1 MTIREIPANYNTKVS
16 VVFLH
21 VNLLLVLS
29 IPPTVTWNK
38 CNLANCIVDKFCRS
52 EKCLGSHLIPTESL
66 SNQKSLRKR
75 GKSIIVRT
83 WAIINMELFT

>member
-29 IPPTVTWNK
+29 IPATVTQAK
-38 CNLANCIVDKFCRS
+38 CSPAHCIVKLQIREMSVKPLDSNRVFVKS
-52 EKCLGSHLIPTESL
+52 EES
-66 SNQKSLRKR
+66 QKARK
-75 GKSIIVRT
+75 
-83 WAIINMELFT
+83 INNCENMGHN